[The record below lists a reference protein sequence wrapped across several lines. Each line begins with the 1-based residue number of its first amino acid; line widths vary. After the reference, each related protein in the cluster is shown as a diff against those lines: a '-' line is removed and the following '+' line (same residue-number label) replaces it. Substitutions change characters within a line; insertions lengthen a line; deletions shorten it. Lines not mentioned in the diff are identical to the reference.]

1 MMQWAAIEE
10 DEMRRLMMVGL
21 AAGVGLAACQTLPA
35 ETAPATAPQP
45 APPPPD
51 ASFIPA
57 GTVLNVELNND
68 LNTTTSRVGD
78 TFTVTVTEPLIATN
92 AQVVVPE
99 GAVITGMVTGVGA
112 VRGEEPAAVR
122 LNFLRINIRGISHP
136 LTAEIASTHVPTQE
150 HAGDAARA
158 AATGAAA
165 GAVLG
170 AILTGELRDALIGAA
185 LGAGAGTIISM
196 GTGDVEAVLPE
207 GTRMTIR
214 TFERISLR

>member
-21 AAGVGLAACQTLPA
+21 AAGIGLGACQTLPA
-35 ETAPATAPQP
+35 ETAPATAPMP

-57 GTVLNVELNND
+57 GTVLNVELNTE
-68 LNTTTSRVGD
+68 LKTTSRVGD

-112 VRGEEPAAVR
+112 VRGEEPAAIR

-136 LTAEIASTHVPTQE
+136 LTAEIASTHVPMQE
-150 HAGDAARA
+150 HAGHDAARA

-185 LGAGAGTIISM
+185 LGAGAGTIISL

-214 TFERISLR
+214 TFDRISLR

>member
-1 MMQWAAIEE
+1 
-10 DEMRRLMMVGL
+10 MRRFIMVGL
-21 AAGVGLAACQTLPA
+21 AAGLGLGACQTMPA
-35 ETAPATAPQP
+35 ETTPATAPMP

-51 ASFIPA
+51 ASYIPA
-57 GTVLNVELNND
+57 GTVLNVQLSNELS
-68 LNTTTSRVGD
+68 TTTARVGD

-92 AQVVVPE
+92 GQVVVPE

-112 VRGEEPAAVR
+112 VRDEEPAAIR
-122 LNFLRINIRGISHP
+122 INFLRINIGGISHP
-136 LTAEIASTHVPTQE
+136 LTAEITSTHVPMQE
-150 HAGDAARA
+150 DAGHDAARA
-158 AATGAAA
+158 AATGAVA

-185 LGAGAGTIISM
+185 LGAGAGTIISL